1 MLSALELRTPEGA
14 NGVHSRIRCICH
26 ILNLVVKVRSIRLL
40 HSFCGSSWLFLK
52 AILSQFT
59 KAKKSDDNKEDEL
72 DDDEADRLDEEE
84 LEAIN
89 NTDIDREANYDEEI
103 EGLEAQ
109 VNIGVTDKDLMLGKS
124 ALTKVW
130 ILILFFLYWSSTDHQ
145 ACQAHIS

>member
-1 MLSALELRTPEGA
+1 M
-14 NGVHSRIRCICH
+14 
-26 ILNLVVKVRSIRLL
+26 
-40 HSFCGSSWLFLK
+40 
-52 AILSQFT
+52 SQFT

-124 ALTKVW
+124 ALTKV
-130 ILILFFLYWSSTDHQ
+130 
-145 ACQAHIS
+145 